1 MGDNVSF
8 KVFLKNK
15 DEQEVRRFVIDKN
28 VSTSFDYLVGKLR
41 VVFPQIQGSVFTVSW
56 TDDEGDHV
64 TITTDEE
71 LIIALTEMAG
81 PLYKLT
87 VTVKKTGPAPTEA
100 GEKEEAVVHHGVTCD
115 GCEVS
120 NITGPRYKCVVC
132 DDYDLCGGCEAAGR
146 HPGHNMMKITTPGN
160 VFPHRLF
167 KRIQRLQEKA
177 EKKTGSGNE
186 KWNEKLEKD
195 MKQVEEQLKN
205 IPQCGF
211 SVPAQQCFG
220 FGPRGRGLFRG
231 GRGGGGGRQ
240 GGGGWA
246 GAAPAWSA
254 MMNGWTGEQL
264 WGAQP
269 AAQAGQERKAEAGEQ
284 QQERHR
290 EAVKAAEEA
299 AKQAHAQAHS
309 EAHSEA
315 AAGAAA
321 FLTGSA
327 DYLQNVGSFV
337 AAALDPLGIDVKID
351 IETPEGRKSCH
362 VARQASTAS
371 ASTSAGQ
378 EQDNE
383 KKEEKEKEKEKEK
396 EEKKE
401 EEVVI
406 NEEKKEDSAPAQKAA
421 TPSDDEEDWTV
432 LTDKKEGGAAG
443 QEPSPSLYPTLTEN
457 PPADIPSAPVASH
470 PDPKIQVALQAMM
483 NMGFS
488 NEGGWLSS
496 LLEAKNGDIGKV
508 LDILQPVKK

>member
-1 MGDNVSF
+1 VSF
-8 KVFLKNK
+8 KVFLKNN

-41 VVFPQIQGSVFTVSW
+41 VVFPQIQSSAFTVGW
-56 TDDEGDHV
+56 TDDDGDHV

-87 VTVKKTGPAPTEA
+87 VTVRTGDSRGAA
-100 GEKEEAVVHHGVTCD
+100 GVSGEQEVVHLGVTCD
-115 GCEVS
+115 GCDQA

-160 VFPHRLF
+160 IFPHRLF
-167 KRIQRLQEKA
+167 KRIQKLQEKA
-177 EKKTGSGNE
+177 EKKAGGNE

-211 SVPAQQCFG
+211 SVPPQQCFG
-220 FGPRGRGLFRG
+220 FGPRGRGFLRG
-231 GRGGGGGRQ
+231 GRGGLGR
-240 GGGGWA
+240 GGWA
-246 GAAPAWSA
+246 GAGPAWAA
-254 MMNGWTGEQL
+254 MMSGWTGEQ
-264 WGAQP
+264 QP
-269 AAQAGQERKAEAGEQ
+269 AGSSQENKTGQDHQNSHEES
-284 QQERHR
+284 
-290 EAVKAAEEA
+290 VKAAQQA
-299 AKQAHAQAHS
+299 AKEAHEQAHS
-309 EAHSEA
+309 AA
-315 AAGAAA
+315 QAAGAAGAA
-321 FLTGSA
+321 FLSGSE

-362 VARQASTAS
+362 VSRQASTATT

-378 EQDNE
+378 E
-383 KKEEKEKEKEKEK
+383 KEKEAEKEVEK
-396 EEKKE
+396 EAEKESEKESEKKVE
-401 EEVVI
+401 EEVKVVN
-406 NEEKKEDSAPAQKAA
+406 NEEDSEPAKKSASS
-421 TPSDDEEDWTV
+421 SDDEEWTV
-432 LTDKKEGGAAG
+432 VQDKREDGAAG
-443 QEPSPSLYPTLTEN
+443 QEPSLYPKLTEN
-457 PPADIPSAPVASH
+457 PPAEIPPAPVASH

>member
-8 KVFLKNK
+8 KVYLKNK
-15 DEQEVRRFVIDKN
+15 EEQEVRRFVIDKN

-41 VVFPQIQGSVFTVSW
+41 VIFPQIQASVFTVGW
-56 TDDEGDHV
+56 TDDDGDQV
-64 TITTDEE
+64 TITSDEE
-71 LIIALTEMAG
+71 LIIALTEMTG

-87 VTVKKTGPAPTEA
+87 VTVKKPVPAPTA
-100 GEKEEAVVHHGVTCD
+100 GGEEEVVVHHGVTCD
-115 GCEVS
+115 GCDMA
-120 NITGPRYKCVVC
+120 NISGPRYKCVVC

-146 HPGHNMMKITTPGN
+146 HPGHNMMKMTTPGN
-160 VFPHRLF
+160 IFPHRLF

-177 EKKTGSGNE
+177 EKKTGGANE

-205 IPQCGF
+205 IPHYGF
-211 SVPAQQCFG
+211 SGPSQHCFG

-231 GRGGGGGRQ
+231 GRGGGGFGR
-240 GGGGWA
+240 GAWA
-246 GAAPAWSA
+246 GAAPAWAA
-254 MMNGWTGEQL
+254 MMSGWTGEQQ
-264 WGAQP
+264 QP
-269 AAQAGQERKAEAGEQ
+269 GNSGQEKKAEAGGDEKQ
-284 QQERHR
+284 DQDQHQES
-290 EAVKAAEEA
+290 VKAAQEA
-299 AKQAHAQAHS
+299 AQQAHAQAHS
-309 EAHSEA
+309 AA
-315 AAGAAA
+315 QAAGAAA
-321 FLTGSA
+321 FLSGSE

-362 VARQASTAS
+362 VSRQASTAS

-378 EQDNE
+378 EQDKE
-383 KKEEKEKEKEKEK
+383 KKEGEKEK
-396 EEKKE
+396 

-406 NEEKKEDSAPAQKAA
+406 NEEKKDDSAAAKKAA

-432 LTDKKEGGAAG
+432 VTDKKDDGAAG
-443 QEPSPSLYPTLTEN
+443 QEPSLYPTLTEN
-457 PPADIPSAPVASH
+457 PPANIPSAPVASH